1 MYRVPFTVVGGFL
14 GSGKTTLLNHL
25 LSQSSGVR
33 YAVLV
38 NDFGKLN
45 IDESLISK
53 HSGRTVSLVNG
64 CVCCSIANDFIETMI
79 DLVSRIQEFD
89 QVVVE
94 ASGVSEPDRIMDI
107 ARIDPEL
114 VPNGIVVM
122 VDAAEV
128 KSHVD
133 DPLISQ
139 VVRNQLRSA
148 DILVINKTDLIN
160 EELLEGLEKC
170 LTGLSPTAV
179 KLKTSWGIV
188 PLPLIFGGKDE
199 LSYNRARLI
208 RGVKPEVRS
217 EAPFHAKHGP
227 QLFRSIALQGKV
239 PIDGEVFKKW
249 SESLPDS
256 VIRGKGTLRFL
267 SNPDQVW
274 IWQKVGLRSTFDLLK
289 GGDPGNSLK
298 AVLIGSEEMP
308 SSRVLGVPGG
318 MEEVRSE
325 GSD

>member
-1 MYRVPFTVVGGFL
+1 MSRVPFTVVGGFL

-25 LSQSSGVR
+25 LSQSSGIR

-64 CVCCSIANDFIETMI
+64 CVCCSIANDFIETLI
-79 DLVSRIQEFD
+79 GLVSRIKDFD

-128 KSHVD
+128 KSHVE

-139 VVRNQLRSA
+139 VVENQLRSA
-148 DILVINKTDLIN
+148 DILVVNKIDLIN
-160 EELLEGLEKC
+160 EELLERLGKWL
-170 LTGLSPTAV
+170 AV
-179 KLKTSWGIV
+179 KSPSALKLNTSWGIV

-217 EAPFHAKHGP
+217 EAQFHAKHGP
-227 QLFRSIALQGKV
+227 QLFRSIALQGKK
-239 PIDGEVFKKW
+239 PLDSEVFKKW
-249 SESLPDS
+249 CENLPDS

-274 IWQKVGLRSTFDLLK
+274 IWQKVGRRSTFDLLK

-298 AVLIGSEEMP
+298 ALLIGTEEMP
-308 SSRVLGVPGG
+308 VSRILGVPGG